1 MTWSLEVRNGD
12 LTVGGA
18 QLGTVTAENKL
29 VQDLR
34 HYLLERMG
42 TDNLHPAYGS
52 LLDGGVTPDGKTHD
66 GVIGS
71 SFFQE
76 ASLFVESEI
85 RRICNA
91 YQSRQI
97 ERAKEDRM
105 RYNKTTFTAGELL
118 ISVDRIDLTQ
128 SETTLQARIVL
139 TTGTNQRVALTVPL
153 NQTIFQ
159 GAS

>member
-18 QLGTVTAENKL
+18 QLGTVTAEDKL

-34 HYLLERMG
+34 HFLLERMG
-42 TDNLHPAYGS
+42 TDNLHPSYGS
-52 LLDGGVTPDGKTHD
+52 LLDGGVTPDGRTHD

-71 SFFQE
+71 ALFNE
-76 ASLFVESEI
+76 AALFVESEI

-91 YQSRQI
+91 YQARQI
-97 ERAKEDRM
+97 ERAKQDRM

-118 ISVDRIDLTQ
+118 ISVDDVALTQ
-128 SETTLQARIVL
+128 KETTLQVRIVL
-139 TTGTNQRVALTVPL
+139 TTGTSRRIALDVPL
-153 NQTIFQ
+153 GQQIFQ
-159 GAS
+159 GAN